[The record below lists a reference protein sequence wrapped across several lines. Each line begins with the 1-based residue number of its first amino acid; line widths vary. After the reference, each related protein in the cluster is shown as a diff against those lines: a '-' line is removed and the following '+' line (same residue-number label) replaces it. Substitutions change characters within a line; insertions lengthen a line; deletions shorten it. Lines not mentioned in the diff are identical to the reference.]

1 MRTQR
6 LRIPCPRALPAAL
19 ILATLLACSAE
30 QEAAEARA
38 TPSIGAAPSSP
49 SPVARLLE
57 SDEAVFGI
65 RPAELTSAE
74 GARMVQALPEGDL
87 VFASLESGP
96 WDLPGLQAYMQ
107 GVRDAAR
114 AASIEPFPMFLRIPP
129 IHEVGADKTRANVS
143 EALAAGVDGGIIFP
157 HIMSR
162 AEAEVALSTLG
173 QDGWPLNPTGRLVPI
188 IMIEDKA
195 SVENAREIA
204 STPGVHMV
212 FLGPRSLTSAYN
224 EDAAAV
230 ENAIQSVLAVCKE
243 LDVACGITA
252 GVDDIGTR
260 VQQGFKF
267 VMVREPAE
275 LAAGRAAAGRTN

>member
-1 MRTQR
+1 MRTH
-6 LRIPCPRALPAAL
+6 LLPAAL
-19 ILATLLACSAE
+19 ILATMVACTAE
-30 QEAAEARA
+30 QDAAEAAA
-38 TPSIGAAPSSP
+38 TPAIEAAPAP
-49 SPVARLLE
+49 ASPVARLLE
-57 SDEAVFGI
+57 DGQAVFGI
-65 RPAELTSAE
+65 RPAELTAAE

-87 VFASLESGP
+87 VFATLESGP

-129 IHEVGADKTRANVS
+129 MHEVGADKTRANVS

-162 AEAEVALSTLG
+162 AEAEAAVASLG
-173 QDGWPLNPTGRLVPI
+173 GEAWPANPVGRLVPI
-188 IMIEDKA
+188 IMIEDRQ
-195 SVENAREIA
+195 SVENARAIA

-212 FLGPRSLTSAYN
+212 FLGPRSLTSAYD

-230 ENAIQSVLAVCKE
+230 ESAIQSVLAVCKE
-243 LDVACGITA
+243 LEVACGITA
-252 GVDDIGTR
+252 GVDDIAAR

>member
-1 MRTQR
+1 MRT
-6 LRIPCPRALPAAL
+6 RALPAAL
-19 ILATLLACSAE
+19 LLATMLACTAE
-30 QEAAEARA
+30 QDAAEAA
-38 TPSIGAAPSSP
+38 STPSIGPGPAPA

-57 SDEAVFGI
+57 SGQAVFGI
-65 RPAELTSAE
+65 RPAELTAAE

-87 VFASLESGP
+87 VFATLESGP

-129 IHEVGADKTRANVS
+129 MHEVGVEKTRANVT

-162 AEAEVALSTLG
+162 AEAEAAVSMLG
-173 QDGWPLNPTGRLVPI
+173 GEAWPTNPVGRLVPI

-195 SVENAREIA
+195 SVENVREIA

-230 ENAIQSVLAVCKE
+230 EAAIQSVLAVCKE
-243 LDVACGITA
+243 LEVACGITA
-252 GVDDIGTR
+252 GVDDIAAR

-275 LAAGRAAAGRTN
+275 LAAGRAAASRTN

>member
-1 MRTQR
+1 MTKRR
-6 LRIPCPRALPAAL
+6 RAFPLPC
-19 ILATLLACSAE
+19 LLALFAVAACSGE
-30 QEAAEARA
+30 QDAAEAA
-38 TPSIGAAPSSP
+38 ASPAAEAPAAPA

-57 SDEAVFGI
+57 SGQAVFGI
-65 RPAELTSAE
+65 RPAELTAAE

-96 WDLPGLQAYMQ
+96 WDLPALQAYMQ

-129 IHEVGADKTRANVS
+129 IHEVGEEQTRKHVS

-173 QDGWPLNPTGRLVPI
+173 DQGWPMNPAGRLVPI
-188 IMIEDKA
+188 VMIEDKQ

-204 STPGVHMV
+204 STPGVRMV
-212 FLGPRSLTSAYN
+212 FLGPRSLTTAYA

-230 ENAIQSVLAVCKE
+230 EGAIQSVLAICKE

-252 GVDDIGTR
+252 GVDDIGKR
-260 VQQGFKF
+260 VQEGLEF

-275 LAAGRAAAGRTN
+275 LAGGRAAAGRTN